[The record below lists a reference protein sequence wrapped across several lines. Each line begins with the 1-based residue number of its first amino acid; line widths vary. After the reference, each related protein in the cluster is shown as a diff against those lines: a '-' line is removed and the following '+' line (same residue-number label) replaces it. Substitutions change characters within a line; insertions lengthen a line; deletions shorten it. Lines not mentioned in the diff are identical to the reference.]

1 MTGRAEADR
10 VESEAGVEGGVETGA
25 AAVDRILAEA
35 KVVVM
40 SGPGGVGKTTTA
52 AALGL
57 RAASVHERR
66 VVVVTVDPARR
77 LAEALGVARLTEE
90 PVLVPVGGGAGRL
103 WVLMVDMAK
112 SWDEL
117 VTRHAPDPE
126 VSAQL
131 LSNRLYRTLTR
142 RFVQSHDYIA
152 LDHLLL
158 LADQDRYDLVIV
170 DTPPSRHALD
180 LFDAPGR
187 MIEFF
192 ESRLLRWLTAGSGIT
207 SLAAKPFLAVAQRLL
222 GDDFLTQII
231 EFFTLFAKLRPAFV
245 ARATAVGER
254 LEDKTTTYA
263 VVTTTDPLV
272 ADGCQD
278 LIDELDRR
286 GLAPGLMVLNRFPPS
301 LNLVRVDGDRPGL
314 APAVTESEIG
324 DIKDPSLAAAVEE
337 LIDGASLAR
346 LPDTGGAD
354 CPVVTVPWSAE
365 DLADL
370 SSLAALFPDG
380 PDRTNPAQDRRSD

>member
-1 MTGRAEADR
+1 MSKRASTGRSADR
-10 VESEAGVEGGVETGA
+10 GNVRSVDRSAGA
-25 AAVDRILAEA
+25 AAVDEILAEA
-35 KVVVM
+35 QVVVM

-57 RAASVHERR
+57 RAATVHERR

-77 LAEALGVARLTEE
+77 LAEALGVSRLTEE
-90 PVLVPVGGGAGRL
+90 PVLVPVGDGHGRL

-117 VTRHAPDPE
+117 VTRHAPDPT
-126 VSAQL
+126 VSEQL
-131 LSNRLYRTLTR
+131 LENRLYRTLTR

-158 LADQDRYDLVIV
+158 LAEQDRYDLVIV

-192 ESRLLRWLTAGSGIT
+192 ESRLLRWLTAGSGLT
-207 SLAAKPFLAVAQRLL
+207 TVAAKPFLAVAQRLL
-222 GDDFLTQII
+222 GDDFLTQIM
-231 EFFTLFAKLRPAFV
+231 EFFTLFSRLRPAFV
-245 ARATAVGER
+245 ARARAVGQR
-254 LEDKTTTYA
+254 LEDETTTYA

-272 ADGCQD
+272 AEGCQD
-278 LIDELDRR
+278 LIDELARR
-286 GLAPGLMVLNRFPPS
+286 GLTPGLLVLNRFPPT
-301 LNLVRVDGDRPGL
+301 LRLDRAEAGEAKTGERAYL
-314 APAVTESEIG
+314 ATPAVTEA
-324 DIKDPSLAAAVEE
+324 DAAAIKDLDLLAAVND
-337 LIDGASLAR
+337 LIVGAGSAR
-346 LPDTGGAD
+346 VPDAGAQG
-354 CPVVTVPWSAE
+354 CPVVTVPWSAT

-370 SSLAALFPDG
+370 NGLAELFP
-380 PDRTNPAQDRRSD
+380 N

>member
-1 MTGRAEADR
+1 MTTEPKRQAKVVPVDR
-10 VESEAGVEGGVETGA
+10 RTGSEA
-25 AAVDRILAEA
+25 VDQILADAE
-35 KVVVM
+35 VVVM

-57 RAASVHERR
+57 RAATVHERR

-90 PVLVPVGGGAGRL
+90 PVLVPVGEGRGRL

-117 VTRHAPDPE
+117 VKRHSPDE
-126 VSAQL
+126 RVSEQL

-158 LADQDRYDLVIV
+158 LAEQDRYDLVIV

-192 ESRLLRWLTAGSGIT
+192 ESRLLRWLTAGSGLT
-207 SLAAKPFLAVAQRLL
+207 SVAAKPFLAVAQRLL
-222 GDDFLTQII
+222 GDDFLSQII
-231 EFFTLFAKLRPAFV
+231 DFFTLFSKLRPAFV
-245 ARATAVGER
+245 ARARAVGER
-254 LEDKTTTYA
+254 LEDDSTTYA

-278 LIDELDRR
+278 LIDELARR
-286 GLAPGLMVLNRFPPS
+286 GLSPGLLVLNRFPPS
-301 LNLVRVDGDRPGL
+301 LRLAASESGPGYEL
-314 APAVTESEIG
+314 TPAVGEAQLVAIN
-324 DIKDPSLAAAVEE
+324 DPDLGAAVGE
-337 LIDGASLAR
+337 LIHGATYAK
-346 LPDTGGAD
+346 LPNAGDPE
-354 CPVVTVPWSAE
+354 CPVVTVPWSSK

-370 SSLAALFPDG
+370 DGLAGLFPD
-380 PDRTNPAQDRRSD
+380 

>member
-1 MTGRAEADR
+1 MSKRSETSRGENRGSVRSVDR
-10 VESEAGVEGGVETGA
+10 GAGV
-25 AAVDRILAEA
+25 AAVDEILSEA
-35 KVVVM
+35 QVVVM

-57 RAASVHERR
+57 RAATVHQRR

-77 LAEALGVARLTEE
+77 LAEALGVSRLTEE
-90 PVLVPVGGGAGRL
+90 PVLVPVGDGDGRL

-117 VTRHAPDPE
+117 VTRHAPDPTISE
-126 VSAQL
+126 QL
-131 LSNRLYRTLTR
+131 LENRLYRTLTR

-158 LADQDRYDLVIV
+158 LAEQDRYDLVIV

-192 ESRLLRWLTAGSGIT
+192 ESRLLRWLTAGSGLT
-207 SLAAKPFLAVAQRLL
+207 TVAAKPFLAVAQRLL
-222 GDDFLTQII
+222 GDDFLTQIM
-231 EFFTLFAKLRPAFV
+231 EFFTLFSRLRPAFV
-245 ARATAVGER
+245 ARARAVADR
-254 LEDKTTTYA
+254 LEDETTTYA

-272 ADGCQD
+272 AEGCQD
-278 LIDELDRR
+278 LIDELARR
-286 GLAPGLMVLNRFPPS
+286 GLTPGLLVLNRFPPT
-301 LNLVRVDGDRPGL
+301 LRLDRAESSEG
-314 APAVTESEIG
+314 ATGEHTYVANPAVTEADAAE
-324 DIKDPSLAAAVEE
+324 IKDPDLAAAVND
-337 LIDGASLAR
+337 LIVGATSAR
-346 LPDTGGAD
+346 VPDAGGRA
-354 CPVVTVPWSAE
+354 CPVVTVPWSAT

-370 SSLAALFPDG
+370 NGLAELFP
-380 PDRTNPAQDRRSD
+380 T